1 MNRLALSVLAAATL
15 CAGLAHAEE
24 KTTVYKSKGASGE
37 NVYSQLEV
45 EGAQAQTVGTRKPVA
60 TTSGEAGAE
69 VEKTDMQQACERGR
83 ENLSLL
89 ESGKILQHDKDGD
102 GVLQDLTAA
111 EREEEMDQAKRQI
124 LAYCAPAEEE

>member
-1 MNRLALSVLAAATL
+1 MNRLALSVLAAATI

-45 EGAQAQTVGTRKPVA
+45 EGAKAQTVGTRKPVA
-60 TTSGEAGAE
+60 ASSEAGTE
-69 VEKTDMQQACERGR
+69 TEKTDVQRACERGR
-83 ENLSLL
+83 ENVALI

-111 EREEEMDQAKRQI
+111 EREEELAQAKRQI
-124 LAYCAPAEEE
+124 LAYCAPEEEE